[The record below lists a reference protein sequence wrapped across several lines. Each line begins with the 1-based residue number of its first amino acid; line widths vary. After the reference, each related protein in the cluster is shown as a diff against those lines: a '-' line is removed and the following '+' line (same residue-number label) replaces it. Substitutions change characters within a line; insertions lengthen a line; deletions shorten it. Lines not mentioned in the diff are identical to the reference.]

1 MGANLRI
8 GARCDPDPHVCE
20 AFQYKTTD
28 AGRIWPESARLAPNP
43 PTSGMATELGTP
55 VMEAKG

>member
-20 AFQYKTTD
+20 AFQYKAID
-28 AGRIWPESARLAPNP
+28 
-43 PTSGMATELGTP
+43 SGVDGT
-55 VMEAKG
+55 